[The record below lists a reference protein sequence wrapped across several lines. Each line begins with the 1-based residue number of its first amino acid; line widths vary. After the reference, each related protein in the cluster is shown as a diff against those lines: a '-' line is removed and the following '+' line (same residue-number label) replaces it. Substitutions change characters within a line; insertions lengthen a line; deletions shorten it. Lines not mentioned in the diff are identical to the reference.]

1 MKFTAW
7 GVWNIDLLFI
17 TNTMT
22 DEGIGYPFV
31 FYECTWGGGRGGPI
45 KATVRS
51 FPSLQTDFWFQL
63 CKEWSTQGHVV
74 IGRYVNDGVVRFLL
88 HRCSLTSVL
97 KDGQYFY
104 PFVVTVIVYVILE
117 RLLQPPLFVNK
128 IQLRTSPVNHNA
140 LHFEVLRNFKFQ
152 LNCE

>member
-1 MKFTAW
+1 MKYRLVIHYQHHDWRRHRISFCILW
-7 GVWNIDLLFI
+7 VHL
-17 TNTMT
+17 
-22 DEGIGYPFV
+22 
-31 FYECTWGGGRGGPI
+31 GGGGGSGGPI